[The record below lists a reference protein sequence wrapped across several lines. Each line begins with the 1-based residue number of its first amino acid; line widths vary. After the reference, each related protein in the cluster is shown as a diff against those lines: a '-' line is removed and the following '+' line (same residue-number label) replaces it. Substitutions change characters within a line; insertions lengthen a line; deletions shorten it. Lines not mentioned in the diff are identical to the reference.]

1 MGKKTVGHPAAL
13 PLLAALTPER
23 FEVRI
28 LDEEL
33 EKIPGG
39 PLPDLVGITAL
50 ISNIRRAYELAD
62 KFRSL
67 NVPVVMGGPQ
77 VTFNI
82 DEALTHADAVVA
94 GEAEPVWQSLLNDF
108 ERGELRALY
117 KAEELCAF
125 KQSPVPRWD
134 LLDTS
139 KMLTF
144 GVQVSRGCPHRCD
157 FCLVRKLFG
166 KSQRYRDID
175 NVIEE
180 IASLP
185 HDAQIAFA
193 DDNLTADKQYARAL
207 MERLS
212 PLKRSWSCQASLE
225 VTEDTELLDL
235 MAGAGCNSILIGFE
249 TLDPKSLKEAHK
261 PQNRVE
267 KYLVGIENVHRA
279 GMHVLGSF
287 VVGFENDTEE
297 TFARILTFT
306 KQANLSFVML
316 NALSVYP
323 GTDLHRRME
332 AAGRVTRINTDLC
345 NGLVPTMR
353 YAHLTQE
360 AVFSGIL
367 SALREIFSFENL
379 SVRGPSVLG
388 NGAFLDRVTPEVS
401 AWVKLRSVL
410 HLLFRYALS
419 LNRHKRRLLFQLIRM
434 VRAGRL
440 GMGAMMQYLMFVTSI
455 RGYLRFNERR
465 APRILADLRRNDSEV
480 KTAQELSAR
489 ERMSET
495 SSSLSA

>member
-1 MGKKTVGHPAAL
+1 MGKKTVGHPLAL
-13 PLLAALTPER
+13 PLLAALTPDR

-28 LDEEL
+28 IDEEL
-33 EKIPGG
+33 EELPKG

-62 KFRSL
+62 RFRSL
-67 NVPVVMGGPQ
+67 HVPVVMGGPQ

-82 DEALTHADAVVA
+82 EEALAHADAVVE
-94 GEAEPVWQSLLNDF
+94 GEAEAVWEPLLGDF
-108 ERGELRALY
+108 EQGEMRSIYRAD
-117 KAEELCAF
+117 ELCAF

-144 GVQVSRGCPHRCD
+144 GVQISRGCPHRCD

-180 IASLP
+180 IDALP
-185 HDAQIAFA
+185 ADAQISFA
-193 DDNLTADKQYARAL
+193 DDNLTADKRYARAL
-207 MERLS
+207 MARLA

-249 TLDPKSLKEAHK
+249 TLDPKSLKAARK

-267 KYLVGIENVHRA
+267 KYQVGIENVHRA

-297 TFARILTFT
+297 TFSRILAFT

-323 GTDLHRRME
+323 GTDLHQRMK

-360 AVFSGIL
+360 AVFRGIL
-367 SALREIFSFENL
+367 TTLEEIFSFENL
-379 SVRGPSVLG
+379 SVRGPAVLS
-388 NGAFLDRVTPEVS
+388 NGAFLDRVTPKIS
-401 AWVKLRSVL
+401 AKVKLRSVL

-419 LNRHKRRLLFQLIRM
+419 FNRHKRRLLFQLISM

-465 APRILADLRRNDSEV
+465 APHILAELRENDADAAQAPSAIERISE
-480 KTAQELSAR
+480 A
-489 ERMSET
+489 